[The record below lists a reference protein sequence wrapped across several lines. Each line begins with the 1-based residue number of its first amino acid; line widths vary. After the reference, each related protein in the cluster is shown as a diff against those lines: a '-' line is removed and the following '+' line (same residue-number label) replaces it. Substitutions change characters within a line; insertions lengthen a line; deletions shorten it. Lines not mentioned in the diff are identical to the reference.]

1 MVEQI
6 KAQFPRGLEDVLVA
20 AVGPQGTAHL
30 AQGLQGLPFKVAPLA
45 RAAAE
50 GAGLHGDG
58 KGRGARTLA
67 HQFQQAEGAHA
78 AHVVAGAVVLHGR
91 AQGLFHFQHV
101 FLVAHLDEVDDHL
114 AADVAQL
121 ELAGDGFGG
130 FHVGAV
136 GHGLEI
142 DLAGDL
148 AGVDVHGHE
157 GLGLVKDQAAARRQG
172 DLAGI
177 DLVQLAAQA
186 EALPQGH
193 AHVGMQAHQLLLA
206 GEEQGDGLADA
217 VGHFL
222 VVHPDLADIV
232 GQVVAHGPLGQAR
245 LLIDEGRGRDFGG
258 LLADVLP
265 DALEVLEVVL
275 ERGLGGAGA
284 HGAHDDAQALAGVD
298 AVHHLAQAGALFIA
312 VHLAGN
318 ADLLLTG
325 GQHQEAA
332 RQRQPGGEEGALVAG
347 GFLDHLHQHFLAGLE
362 HFLDGREF
370 FALAGLVMGQ
380 PVFGVDLVDLEEAVL
395 ARAVAHE
402 GSLQVG
408 VDIVDDTLVDIAL
421 EFALVEHV
429 QVVFLQTAFL
439 GDGHF
444 HLLAGQHADEH
455 APLARGHL
463 GLDRGRTHAALLG
476 GFAVLAT
483 AAGTGRGVFQTFH
496 ITGGRLPQFLVTEIV
511 RQVGRGGRF
520 GALLGILVG
529 GFGTFRLGLTVLAVA
544 PASAATAATALAAG
558 LFLAVFLAAGIGSGR
573 FAALNSRRVP
583 FVLHFQRCNL
593 P

>member
-1 MVEQI
+1 M
-6 KAQFPRGLEDVLVA
+6 
-20 AVGPQGTAHL
+20 
-30 AQGLQGLPFKVAPLA
+30 
-45 RAAAE
+45 
-50 GAGLHGDG
+50 
-58 KGRGARTLA
+58 
-67 HQFQQAEGAHA
+67 
-78 AHVVAGAVVLHGR
+78 
-91 AQGLFHFQHV
+91 
-101 FLVAHLDEVDDHL
+101 
-114 AADVAQL
+114 
-121 ELAGDGFGG
+121 
-130 FHVGAV
+130 

-217 VGHFL
+217 VGHFF
-222 VVHPDLADIV
+222 VIHPDLADIV

-258 LLADVLP
+258 LFADVLP
-265 DALEVLEVVL
+265 DALEVLEIVL

-380 PVFGVDLVDLEEAVL
+380 PVFGMDLVDLEEAIL

-402 GSLQVG
+402 GSLQIG
-408 VDIVDDTLVDIAL
+408 VDIVDHTLVDIAL
-421 EFALVEHV
+421 EFTLVEHV
-429 QVVFLQTAFL
+429 QVVFLQTTFL

-444 HLLAGQHADEH
+444 HLFAGQHADEH

-463 GLDRGRTHAALLG
+463 GLDRSRTHAALLG
-476 GFAVLAT
+476 RFAVLAAT
-483 AAGTGRGVFQTFH
+483 AGTGRGAFQTFH
-496 ITGGRLPQFLVTEIV
+496 ITGGSLPQFLVTEIV
-511 RQVGRGGRF
+511 RQVG
-520 GALLGILVG
+520 
-529 GFGTFRLGLTVLAVA
+529 
-544 PASAATAATALAAG
+544 
-558 LFLAVFLAAGIGSGR
+558 GSGR
-573 FAALNSRRVP
+573 FGGCAVRLPSEAQSGVGRPLGARRGSD
-583 FVLHFQRCNL
+583 R
-593 P
+593 